1 MVLLTYGLMFCLLLV
16 SLIVAIARMS
26 VALDEADLERFVIWT
41 CIASVIAC
49 VPMTL

>member
-1 MVLLTYGLMFCLLLV
+1 MVLLSYGVMFCFLLA

-26 VALDEADLERFVIWT
+26 VALDDADLERFIIWT